1 MTGLKRPA
9 EDEEDPWAGLQQGHP
24 TIGVTLLLTILGRT
38 KDETRCVTVPAGVLT
53 KEELYLIR
61 TSRPHQNDQGIHPG
75 LFALLFRPS
84 EEGSSTERVRALGL
98 YELAGESAVHHAKH
112 PKVDRALFRTKS
124 DHVYSF
130 ILVYTE

>member
-1 MTGLKRPA
+1 MSGLKRPH
-9 EDEEDPWAGLQQGHP
+9 EDPDDPWAGLQQGHA
-24 TIGVTLLLTILGRT
+24 TAEVTLLLTILGRT
-38 KDETRCVTVPAGVLT
+38 KDETRCVKVPAGVLT

-61 TSRPHQNDQGIHPG
+61 TSRPHQNTEGCHPG

-84 EEGSSTERVRALGL
+84 AEGSSTEKVRALGL
-98 YELAGESAVHHAKH
+98 YELAGESNVQHPKH
-112 PKVDRALFRTKS
+112 PKVDRALFRVKA